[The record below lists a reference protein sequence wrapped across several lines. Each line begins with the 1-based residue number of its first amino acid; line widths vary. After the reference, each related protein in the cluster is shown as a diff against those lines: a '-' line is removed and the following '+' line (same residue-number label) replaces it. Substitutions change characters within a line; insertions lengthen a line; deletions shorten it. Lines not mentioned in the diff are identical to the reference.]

1 MIIPCQ
7 KGILGNDYSMPKIK
21 VNDINIYHEIH
32 GDGFPFLLIRG
43 LSSDVY
49 RWPSSFVK
57 EISHKFKVILFDNRG
72 AGRTDKPDIEYS
84 IKMMADD
91 TVGLMKAMNI
101 EKANI
106 LGYSMGGSIAQ
117 EVVLNYPERVN
128 KLLLCGAGCGGP
140 NAKAA
145 TAEVLNLLT
154 FDRKGMTPEQV
165 LRKTLPI
172 LFPENFIKSH
182 PEEIEEYIRRSTLAP
197 IPTHSYKRQLG
208 AIAKF
213 ESYSRLNNIDT
224 PTLIISGKEDILVPC
239 QNSEVLAENIPGAAL
254 TLFDE
259 VGHAMFTQKPILL
272 AKTINDFL
280 R

>member
-172 LFPENFIKSH
+172 LFPEN
-182 PEEIEEYIRRSTLAP
+182 
-197 IPTHSYKRQLG
+197 
-208 AIAKF
+208 
-213 ESYSRLNNIDT
+213 LNI
-224 PTLIISGKEDILVPC
+224 
-239 QNSEVLAENIPGAAL
+239 
-254 TLFDE
+254 
-259 VGHAMFTQKPILL
+259 
-272 AKTINDFL
+272 
-280 R
+280 

>member
-1 MIIPCQ
+1 
-7 KGILGNDYSMPKIK
+7 MPKIK
-21 VNDINIYHEIH
+21 INDINIYHEIH

-117 EVVLNYPERVN
+117 EIVLNYPERAN

-140 NAKAA
+140 NAKVA

-197 IPTHSYKRQLG
+197 IPAHSYKRQLG

-213 ESYSRLNNIDT
+213 ESYSRLNNIDI

-239 QNSEVLAENIPGAAL
+239 QNSEVLAENIPGAVL
-254 TLFDE
+254 TVFDE